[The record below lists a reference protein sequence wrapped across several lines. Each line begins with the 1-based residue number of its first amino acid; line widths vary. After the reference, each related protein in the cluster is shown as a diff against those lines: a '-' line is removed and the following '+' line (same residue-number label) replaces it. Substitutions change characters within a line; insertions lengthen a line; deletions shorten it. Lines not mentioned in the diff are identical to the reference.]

1 MKRTDFCISM
11 LLALVL
17 TACGG
22 DDSSGN
28 NGDSS
33 IPPPTSN
40 TAPVISGVSDVYQMM
55 ESAELTI
62 PFSVTDAEG
71 DTITL
76 SAISS
81 NAAVTVSL
89 SGQKLL
95 LVTADIN
102 QNTSTTITLSASDGK
117 TSSK

>member
-1 MKRTDFCISM
+1 MKRTDFYISM

-22 DDSSGN
+22 GDSSDN
-28 NGDSS
+28 NGDNTT
-33 IPPPTSN
+33 PPSASN
-40 TAPVISGVSDVYQMM
+40 TAPVISGLSDVYRMM
-55 ESAELTI
+55 ERAELTI

-76 SAISS
+76 SVISS
-81 NAAVTVSL
+81 NAAVTASL

-102 QNTSTTITLSASDGK
+102 QNT
-117 TSSK
+117 